1 MNEKVVVSRI
11 VASES
16 ALNGMRKQKAASFVG
31 DIMRKH
37 SKGLFRDE
45 YWTPVQKI
53 WEDFRKENIDWD
65 LISAEYYKDRISGK
79 DAGKKWTFEVNFVN
93 QNGKPD
99 KLHGQVIASFA
110 GSVKD
115 PSEAYDLITTCS

>member
-1 MNEKVVVSRI
+1 MNEKVVVGRI

-16 ALNGMRKQKAASFVG
+16 SLNGMRKQKAASFVG

-45 YWTPVQKI
+45 YWTPVNKI

-65 LISAEYYKDRISGK
+65 LKSAQYFNDSAGK
-79 DAGKKWTFEVNFVN
+79 EAGKKWMIEVNFVN

-99 KLHGQVIASFA
+99 KLYGQVIASWA
-110 GSVKD
+110 GNITN
-115 PSEAYDLITTCS
+115 PSEVYDLITMVS